1 MSATNTA
8 ALTAE
13 QPHAFAEVKI
23 MPDFSHR
30 LACDYESDCPDAL
43 VRDVEIMLSRSK
55 GMLSLVIDIHDGSRV
70 NEISPE
76 NVQWALMSVIRE
88 LDDVFA
94 LVSTYRDAIANQQA

>member
-43 VRDVEIMLSRSK
+43 VHDVETMLLRSK
-55 GMLSLVIDIHDGSRV
+55 GMLRLILDLHLSEQDI
-70 NEISPE
+70 EINPE
-76 NVQWALMSVIRE
+76 NIVWALGSVIHE

>member
-1 MSATNTA
+1 MSTTNTA
-8 ALTAE
+8 APTAE
-13 QPHAFAEVKI
+13 PTHALASVKI

-43 VRDVEIMLSRSK
+43 VHDVETMLMRSK
-55 GMLSLVIDIHDGSRV
+55 GMLSLVIDIHEGSRA
-70 NEISPE
+70 NEVSPE

>member
-1 MSATNTA
+1 MIATNTA

-13 QPHAFAEVKI
+13 PTHALASVKI

-30 LACDYESDCPDAL
+30 LAFDYESDCPDAL
-43 VRDVEIMLSRSK
+43 VHDVETMLARSK
-55 GMLSLVIDIHDGSRV
+55 GMLSLVIDIHEGSRA
-70 NEISPE
+70 NEVSPE

>member
-1 MSATNTA
+1 MIATNTA

-13 QPHAFAEVKI
+13 PTHALASVKI
-23 MPDFSHR
+23 MPSFSHR

-43 VRDVEIMLSRSK
+43 VHDVETMLSRSK
-55 GMLSLVIDIHDGSRV
+55 GMLSLVIDSHDGSRV
-70 NEISPE
+70 NEINPE
-76 NVQWALMSVIRE
+76 NVRWALMSVIRE